1 MRRASSSR
9 PGRWLALLAWVVL
22 GWLGAGLP
30 ARAGARFE
38 DSIAQRMLPC
48 ATCHGKE
55 GRAAPDGY
63 YPRIAGK
70 PAGYLLNQ
78 LRNFRD
84 GRRHYGL
91 MVAMVDPLS
100 DTYLQEIANH
110 FAALELPYA
119 APLPAQ
125 TGRAELLRGE
135 ALVRQG
141 DAARQLP
148 ACVACHGSRLTGM
161 LPHVPG
167 LLGLPRDYLNSQLGA
182 WKTGQRR
189 AHAPDCMAQVVRRLG
204 DDDISAITGWLAAQ
218 LVPADARPVP
228 APAVRPASLGAFSCG
243 SAPELGAAAP

>member
-1 MRRASSSR
+1 MRRANRSR
-9 PGRWLALLAWVVL
+9 LARCLAAAVVC
-22 GWLGAGLP
+22 WFGACLP
-30 ARAGARFE
+30 TRAGAKFE
-38 DSIAQRMLPC
+38 DTLAQRVLPC

-91 MVAMVDPLS
+91 MAGMVEPLS
-100 DTYLQEIANH
+100 DTYLQEIASH
-110 FAALELPYA
+110 FAGLELPYPAPKA
-119 APLPAQ
+119 AQL
-125 TGRAELLRGE
+125 GRAELLRGE
-135 ALVRQG
+135 NLVRQG
-141 DAARQLP
+141 DATRQLP
-148 ACVACHGSRLTGM
+148 ACTACHGSRLTGV

-167 LLGLPRDYLNSQLGA
+167 LIGLPRDYLNSQLGA

-204 DDDISAITGWLAAQ
+204 DEDISAITGWLAAQ
-218 LVPADARPVP
+218 SVPADARPAP
-228 APAVRPASLGAFSCG
+228 APAVRPDSLGAMSCG
-243 SAPELGAAAP
+243 SAPELGAPAR